1 VQVGD
6 GTARIIGLGE
16 IMSGELVEFVEVTR
30 GIALNL
36 KSKNIGVVLMDDGLM
51 IQEGSFVKT
60 TERIAHQPSL

>member
-1 VQVGD
+1 
-6 GTARIIGLGE
+6 
-16 IMSGELVEFVEVTR
+16 MSGELVEFVEVTR